1 MAVIIPLKYAGGI
14 KQFVTGDILG
24 NALFGA
30 NAGAMVLGTT
40 DANTIAIRLN
50 NNERWRFST
59 LGYLAR
65 GAGGSAQTFGLQL
78 FGSGAAATFTMGD
91 LFDDDTPYVMLR
103 EYSGSDTDQFQLY
116 GQKGGGLH
124 CGVLGSTTPQLWITQ
139 AGKIAFNLS
148 SLTPTA
154 KAHFAG
160 SSSGSNNAA
169 IKIDAGTFAAA
180 ADGQLEYDGTNLAFC
195 VSTNRYLL
203 SKNLTTT
210 AVLNF
215 PSTAANSSQD
225 LNVVVK
231 GAAVNDIVKV
241 GPPPGSVNTGCMF
254 WGFVASAN
262 NVTVRH
268 NNNTVAAV
276 DPASGTFR
284 VTVEKL
290 S

>member
-1 MAVIIPLKYAGGI
+1 MGVIIPLKYSGRI

-30 NAGAMVLGTT
+30 NPGALVMGTS
-40 DANTIAIRLN
+40 DANTISIRLS

-65 GAGGSAQTFGLQL
+65 GAGGNAQTFGLQL
-78 FGSGAAATFTMGD
+78 FGTGAAATFTLGD

-103 EYSGSDTDQFQLY
+103 EYAGTDTDQFQLY

-154 KAHFAG
+154 KAHFTG
-160 SSSGSNNAA
+160 SSAGSNNAA
-169 IKIDAGTFAAA
+169 IKIDPGTFAAA
-180 ADGQLEYDGTNLAFC
+180 ADGQLEYDAANLAFC
-195 VSTNRYLL
+195 VGTVRYTL
-203 SKNLTTT
+203 SRNLTTT
-210 AVLNF
+210 TVLNF
-215 PSTAANSSQD
+215 PSTAANSSQT
-225 LNVVVK
+225 LNVAVA
-231 GAAVNDIVKV
+231 GAALNDHVKIA
-241 GPPPGSVNTGCMF
+241 PPPGSVNTGCIF
-254 WGFVASAN
+254 WGYVVSAG
-262 NVTVRH
+262 NVSVVHH
-268 NNNTVAAV
+268 NGTAVAV